1 MTNSRPLTC
10 VVYHMLKVSSHDCF
24 VKPILETWRFP
35 PYPKTS
41 CSCEQPII
49 MLALKADIFR
59 GLWRRHGARSA
70 RFSVRCHA
78 PFILLYDTKLATN
91 RYAMLRSVRLFT
103 EPVSIFFRLAE
114 TRHVQQ
120 VQDLSQKVP
129 HLHDDTRGPL
139 PERALPQQ
147 RARGRRRT
155 IGARPSLLARAR
167 RECFARLFVAVACE
181 HKDAAARPVFAEHS
195 RDRAVRGFGKVDAGD
210 RVSNTGAAAAFV
222 RPELSAAI
230 CGDDER
236 LCTNR
241 AISRRG
247 ETENYVIAH
256 AHLRGVRWLKCFCG
270 DRVASALFF
279 LCADRAL
286 RFFTLVFRAQSVFTD
301 LEVLAALLAS
311 AMHDVDHPGLNNQ
324 YHCNNS
330 KYDLLYGSRLVV
342 RSLARR
348 GFARSY
354 VATRAVR
361 LAAYR
366 SV

>member
-1 MTNSRPLTC
+1 MSC
-10 VVYHMLKVSSHDCF
+10 AVYSALRH
-24 VKPILETWRFP
+24 ETGNKSIRDAAL
-35 PYPKTS
+35 
-41 CSCEQPII
+41 CSP
-49 MLALKADIFR
+49 F
-59 GLWRRHGARSA
+59 HGAR
-70 RFSVRCHA
+70 
-78 PFILLYDTKLATN
+78 LY
-91 RYAMLRSVRLFT
+91 
-103 EPVSIFFRLAE
+103 FFRLAE

-230 CGDDER
+230 CGNDER

-256 AHLRGVRWLKCFCG
+256 AHLRGVR
-270 DRVASALFF
+270 
-279 LCADRAL
+279 
-286 RFFTLVFRAQSVFTD
+286 
-301 LEVLAALLAS
+301 
-311 AMHDVDHPGLNNQ
+311 
-324 YHCNNS
+324 
-330 KYDLLYGSRLVV
+330 
-342 RSLARR
+342 
-348 GFARSY
+348 
-354 VATRAVR
+354 
-361 LAAYR
+361 
-366 SV
+366 